1 MTALVET
8 QTGLPRGLPTVAIVG
23 RPNVGKSSLFNRMA
37 AERIAIVADEP
48 GTTRDRVTAWV
59 TRDERTLALID
70 TGGLVPG
77 EEQGMVGAIRDQVS
91 VALSE
96 ADVLCFVVDVHAGLL
111 PADAEVADLLRRRS
125 KPVVLIANKADNMQ
139 RERLAAEF
147 YALGI
152 GDPIIVSAQHGRGM
166 HELWSGIL
174 AALPEQETETAPPV
188 PQGAIPVAIVGRP
201 NVGKSSLLNAIL
213 GQERAMVRDEPG
225 TTRDAVDTLFD
236 YEGRSYLLI
245 DTAGVRRRGH
255 IERGVERFSVAR
267 AMQAIERADVAVLV
281 VDATEYLTAQD
292 LHVAGFVQQAHKG
305 LALVINKWDLAQENE
320 IDRAE
325 VERLVRA
332 RLKFFPSMP
341 ILFTSALRGRGVRA
355 VLDAVARIQ
364 LERMTRVTTAQL
376 NRALLDAL
384 ADHPPPS
391 SGRRRL
397 QIYYA
402 TQAEV
407 NPPTFVF
414 FANDPALVHFS
425 YRRYLE
431 NMLRRRFGF
440 AGTAIRLI
448 FRGRGADREEPTNE
462 RA

>member
-8 QTGLPRGLPTVAIVG
+8 RTGVPRGLPTVAIVG
-23 RPNVGKSSLFNRMA
+23 RPNVGKSSLFNRMV

-48 GTTRDRVTAWV
+48 GTTRDRVTAYV
-59 TRDERTLALID
+59 TRDDRTLALID
-70 TGGLVPG
+70 TGGLILG
-77 EEQGMVGAIRDQVS
+77 EEQGMIGAIRDQVA

-96 ADVLCFVVDVHAGLL
+96 ADVLLFVVDVDAGLL
-111 PADAEVADLLRRRS
+111 PADEEVADLLRRVS
-125 KPVVLIANKADNMQ
+125 KPVVLIANKADNIQ

-147 YALGI
+147 YELGI
-152 GDPIIVSAQHGRGM
+152 GDPIIVSAHHGRGLN
-166 HELWSGIL
+166 ELWDGIM
-174 AALPEQETETAPPV
+174 AALPNVEDPPPA
-188 PQGAIPVAIVGRP
+188 PQGSIPVAIVGRP
-201 NVGKSSLLNAIL
+201 NVGKSSLVNAIL
-213 GQERAMVRDEPG
+213 GQERAMVQDEPG
-225 TTRDAVDTLFD
+225 TTRDALDTLFE
-236 YEGRSYLLI
+236 YENRKYLLI

-305 LALVINKWDLAQENE
+305 LALVINKWDLAQEDE
-320 IDRAE
+320 IDRQE
-325 VERLVRA
+325 VEMLVRA

-364 LERMTRVTTAQL
+364 MERMTRVTTAQL

-402 TQAEV
+402 TQPEV

-414 FANDPALVHFS
+414 FCNDPSLVHFS

-431 NMLRRRFGF
+431 NVLRRRFGF
-440 AGTAIRLI
+440 DGTAIRLI
-448 FRGRGADREEPTNE
+448 FRGRNRDEEEPD
-462 RA
+462 

>member
-8 QTGLPRGLPTVAIVG
+8 RTGLPIGLPAVAIVG
-23 RPNVGKSSLFNRMA
+23 RPNVGKSSLFNRMV

-48 GTTRDRVTAWV
+48 GTTRDRVTAYV
-59 TRDERTLALID
+59 TRDDRTLALID
-70 TGGLVPG
+70 TGGLILG
-77 EEQGMVGAIRDQVS
+77 EEQGMVGAIREQVS

-96 ADVLCFVVDVHAGLL
+96 ADVLVFVVDVNAGLL
-111 PADAEVADLLRRRS
+111 PADEEVADLLRRVS
-125 KPVVLIANKADNMQ
+125 KPIVLIANKADNMQ

-147 YALGI
+147 YEIGM
-152 GDPIIVSAQHGRGM
+152 GDPVIVSAQHGRGM
-166 HELWSGIL
+166 NELWDSIM
-174 AALPEQETETAPPV
+174 AALPEPEAPP
-188 PQGAIPVAIVGRP
+188 PIPEGAIPVAIVGRP
-201 NVGKSSLLNAIL
+201 NVGKSSLLNSIL

-225 TTRDAVDTLFD
+225 TTRDAVDTLFE
-236 YEGRSYLLI
+236 YENRKYLLI
-245 DTAGVRRRGH
+245 DTAGMRRRGH

-305 LALVINKWDLAQENE
+305 LALVINKWDLAQEDE

-325 VERLVRA
+325 VEQIIRG

-355 VLDAVARIQ
+355 VLDVVAQIQ
-364 LERMTRVTTAQL
+364 MERMTRVTTAQL
-376 NRALLDAL
+376 NRALIDAL
-384 ADHPPPS
+384 AEHPPPS

-414 FANDPALVHFS
+414 FANYPTLIHFS

-431 NMLRRRFGF
+431 NVLRRKFGF
-440 AGTAIRLI
+440 EGTSIRLI
-448 FRGRGADREEPTNE
+448 FRGRDHNRDEPD
-462 RA
+462 

>member
-8 QTGLPRGLPTVAIVG
+8 RTGVPRGLPTVAIVG
-23 RPNVGKSSLFNRMA
+23 RPNVGKSSLFNRMV

-48 GTTRDRVTAWV
+48 GTTRDRVTAYV
-59 TRDERTLALID
+59 TRDDRTLALID
-70 TGGLVPG
+70 TGGLILG
-77 EEQGMVGAIRDQVS
+77 EEQGMIGAIRDQVA
-91 VALSE
+91 VALGE
-96 ADVLCFVVDVHAGLL
+96 ADVLLFVVDVDAGLL
-111 PADAEVADLLRRRS
+111 PADEEVADLLRRVS
-125 KPVVLIANKADNMQ
+125 KPVVLIANKADNIQ

-147 YALGI
+147 YELGI
-152 GDPIIVSAQHGRGM
+152 GDPIIVSAHHGRGLN
-166 HELWSGIL
+166 ELWDGIM
-174 AALPEQETETAPPV
+174 AALPDVEDPPPA
-188 PQGAIPVAIVGRP
+188 PQGSIPVAIVGRP
-201 NVGKSSLLNAIL
+201 NVGKSSLVNAIL
-213 GQERAMVRDEPG
+213 GQERAMVQDEPG
-225 TTRDAVDTLFD
+225 TTRDALDTLFE
-236 YEGRSYLLI
+236 YENRKYLLI

-305 LALVINKWDLAQENE
+305 LALVINKWDLAQEDE
-320 IDRAE
+320 IDRQE
-325 VERLVRA
+325 VEMLVRA

-364 LERMTRVTTAQL
+364 MERMTRVTTAQL

-402 TQAEV
+402 TQPEV

-414 FANDPALVHFS
+414 FCNDPSLVHFS

-431 NMLRRRFGF
+431 NVLRRRFGF
-440 AGTAIRLI
+440 DGTAIRLI
-448 FRGRGADREEPTNE
+448 FRGRNRDDEEP
-462 RA
+462 A